1 MELVISTLD
10 PTHKLPRH
18 IAIIMDGNGRWAELR
33 NLSRDKGHVRGIE
46 ATRTTI
52 EHCVRLGI
60 ENLTLFAFSTENWN
74 RPGKEVD
81 HLLALLAEALENE
94 SSLLLKNNVKVKI
107 VGNRE
112 DFSEELQHAIS
123 KLEIATQ
130 KNEGLRLFIAAGYG
144 GRWDITN
151 AVREVAKKVSAGA
164 LSISSITEDSFSEF
178 LSLGN
183 VVDPDL
189 FIRTGGEQRISNY
202 LLWQLAYSEL
212 YFTDC
217 LWPDFSE
224 KELETAIK
232 SYSGRQRRFGLIGE

>member
-1 MELVISTLD
+1 
-10 PTHKLPRH
+10 
-18 IAIIMDGNGRWAELR
+18 MDGNGRWAKLR
-33 NLSRDKGHVRGIE
+33 NLSRNKGHVHGIE
-46 ATRTTI
+46 ATRITI

-74 RPGKEVD
+74 RPNQEVD
-81 HLLALLAEALENE
+81 NLLALLAEALENE
-94 SSLLLKNNVKVKI
+94 SSLLLKNNVKVRI

-112 DFSEELQHAIS
+112 AFSENLQLAI
-123 KLEIATQ
+123 KRLEIATQ
-130 KNEGLRLFIAAGYG
+130 ENDGLRLFIAAGYG

-151 AVREVAKKVSAGA
+151 AVKMVAKRVSAGT
-164 LSISSITEDSFSEF
+164 LDISDITEDRFSEF

-183 VVDPDL
+183 VADPDL

-217 LWPDFSE
+217 LWPDFSQN
-224 KELETAIK
+224 ELEAAIK
-232 SYSGRQRRFGLIGE
+232 SYTGRNRRFGLTGE

>member
-1 MELVISTLD
+1 
-10 PTHKLPRH
+10 
-18 IAIIMDGNGRWAELR
+18 MDGNGRWAKLR
-33 NLSRDKGHVRGIE
+33 NLSRNKGHVQGIE
-46 ATRTTI
+46 ATRITI

-74 RPGKEVD
+74 RPNQEVD
-81 HLLALLAEALENE
+81 NLLALLAEALENE
-94 SSLLLKNNVKVKI
+94 SSLLLKNNVKVRI

-112 DFSEELQHAIS
+112 AFSENLQLAI
-123 KLEIATQ
+123 KRLEIATQ
-130 KNEGLRLFIAAGYG
+130 ENDGLRLFIAAGYG

-151 AVREVAKKVSAGA
+151 AVKMVAKRVSAGT
-164 LSISSITEDSFSEF
+164 LDISDITEDRFSEF

-183 VVDPDL
+183 VADPDL

-217 LWPDFSE
+217 LWPDFSQN
-224 KELETAIK
+224 ELEAAIK
-232 SYSGRQRRFGLIGE
+232 SYTGRNRRFGLTGE

>member
-1 MELVISTLD
+1 MSTLD
-10 PTHKLPRH
+10 SSHRLPRH
-18 IAIIMDGNGRWAELR
+18 IAIIMDGNGRWAELQ
-33 NLSRDKGHVRGIE
+33 NLSRKKGHIRGVE
-46 ATRTTI
+46 ATRVVI

-74 RPGKEVD
+74 RPGQEVD
-81 HLLALLAEALENE
+81 HLLGLLGEALENE
-94 SSLLLKNNVKVKI
+94 SPLLLKNDVKVKI

-112 DFSEELQHAIS
+112 DFPGVLQKGIE

-130 KNEGLRLFIAAGYG
+130 ENEGLRLFIAAGYG

-151 AVREVAKKVSAGA
+151 AVRTVAKKVSAGT
-164 LSISSITEDSFSEF
+164 LGISDITEDSFSEF
-178 LSLGN
+178 LSLSG
-183 VVDPDL
+183 VADPDL

-212 YFTDC
+212 YFTNC
-217 LWPDFSE
+217 LWPDFNES
-224 KELETAIK
+224 ELEAAIK

>member
-1 MELVISTLD
+1 MSTLD
-10 PTHKLPRH
+10 SSHRLPRH

-33 NLSRDKGHVRGIE
+33 NLSRKQGHVRGLE
-46 ATRTTI
+46 ATRVAI

-60 ENLTLFAFSTENWN
+60 ENLTLFAFSTENWH
-74 RPGKEVD
+74 RPGQEVD
-81 HLLALLAEALENE
+81 HLLALLGEALENE
-94 SSLLLKNNVKVKI
+94 SSSLLKNDVKVKI

-112 DFSEELQHAIS
+112 DFPGILQKSIE
-123 KLEIATQ
+123 KLEITTQ
-130 KNEGLRLFIAAGYG
+130 ENEGLRLFIAAGYG

-151 AVREVAKKVSAGA
+151 AVRTVAKKVSAGA
-164 LSISSITEDSFSEF
+164 LGVSDITEDSFSEF
-178 LSLGN
+178 LSLSG
-183 VVDPDL
+183 VTDPDL

-217 LWPDFSE
+217 LWPDFNES
-224 KELETAIK
+224 ELEAAIK

>member
-1 MELVISTLD
+1 MSESE
-10 PTHKLPRH
+10 PSFRLPRH

-33 NLSRDKGHVRGIE
+33 NLSRNKGHVQGVE
-46 ATRTTI
+46 ATRIAI

-74 RPGKEVD
+74 RPGEEVD
-81 HLLALLAEALENE
+81 HLLALLGEALENE

-112 DFSEELQHAIS
+112 DFSGELQKAIA

-151 AVREVAKKVSAGA
+151 AVRVVAKKVSAGT
-164 LSISSITEDSFSEF
+164 LDISDITEDSFSEF
-178 LSLGN
+178 LSLSGIT
-183 VVDPDL
+183 DPDL

-224 KELETAIK
+224 NELEAAIE
-232 SYSGRQRRFGLIGE
+232 SYSGRQRRFGTIGG